1 MIKFVKIEQSTKEWL
16 DLRRGKVTATM
27 YRDYLAVVDK
37 VIPNIFNISKNKLFM
52 PIVANKFMLAGSKHE
67 DEIRVNYNIKH
78 GTDYEDICALY
89 GDNLMSSLDGLDFY
103 TNSIIEIKCTTKK
116 LDYFYLTDTIA
127 FYKAQ
132 CLHQLYCSGAD
143 RCILHFASRLDLKKT
158 LDITIEKEGNI
169 NKWLSKCNEIRAS
182 EYFKRSLNI

>member
-1 MIKFVKIEQSTKEWL
+1 MIKFVKIEQGTKEWL

-37 VIPNIFNISKNKLFM
+37 AIPNIFNISKNKLFM

-89 GDNLMSSLDGLDFY
+89 NDNRLF
-103 TNSIIEIKCTTKK
+103 
-116 LDYFYLTDTIA
+116 
-127 FYKAQ
+127 
-132 CLHQLYCSGAD
+132 LHCR
-143 RCILHFASRLDLKKT
+143 RCHF
-158 LDITIEKEGNI
+158 
-169 NKWLSKCNEIRAS
+169 SK
-182 EYFKRSLNI
+182 